1 MYFKIHVYK
10 YYFYNNQKTK
20 FKPYWNLKTKHMKQ
34 NTKEH
39 N

>member
-20 FKPYWNLKTKHMKQ
+20 LKPYWNLKNKTHETKYEG
-34 NTKEH
+34 T
-39 N
+39 